1 MSQDDH
7 DAEMDNGNTV
17 EVSNGA
23 TGAAASSSKGKGKA
37 KEAPSTMAAAQA
49 NVTDSEDLLPW

>member
-7 DAEMDNGNTV
+7 DAEMDNGNTSGV
-17 EVSNGA
+17 PNGG

-37 KEAPSTMAAAQA
+37 KEAPSTLAAAQA
-49 NVTDSEDLLPW
+49 NATDSEDLLPW